1 MKGLTKNI
9 LYCFLKAVWALGN
22 IAGDNAECR
31 DFVLNCDILPPL
43 LE

>member
-1 MKGLTKNI
+1 M
-9 LYCFLKAVWALGN
+9 FFSHFSKAVWALGN

-31 DFVLNCDILPPL
+31 DFVLNCEILPPL